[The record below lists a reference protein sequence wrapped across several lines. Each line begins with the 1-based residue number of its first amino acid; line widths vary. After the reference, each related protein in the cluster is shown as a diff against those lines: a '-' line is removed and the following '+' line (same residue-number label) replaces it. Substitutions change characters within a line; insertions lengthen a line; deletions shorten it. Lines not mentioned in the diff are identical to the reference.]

1 MSEMAGIQAGVA
13 GSAVLPILSQTG
25 VEERATATANIAIQR
40 SMVLNRHSRWD
51 VGHDRYLQENMD
63 FGNLPLDFPEDAQ
76 NHVDGRT
83 IRPLIVHVHA
93 SSRAHARVP
102 VRVLAQ
108 KDNNRPRGWKSR
120 ILPVEQV

>member
-1 MSEMAGIQAGVA
+1 MFAVAGIQAGVA

-40 SMVLNRHSRWD
+40 SMVLSRHSRWD
-51 VGHDRYLQENMD
+51 VDRDRYLLENTD
-63 FGNLPLDFPEDAQ
+63 FGNLPLGLPEDAQ

-93 SSRAHARVP
+93 SFRAHARVP
-102 VRVLAQ
+102 VPAPAQ
-108 KDNNRPRGWKSR
+108 KDNNRLRGWKSR

>member
-1 MSEMAGIQAGVA
+1 MFEVPGIQAGVA
-13 GSAVLPILSQTG
+13 GSAVLPILSQTHA
-25 VEERATATANIAIQR
+25 EEQATATANIAIQR

-51 VGHDRYLQENMD
+51 VDRDRYLQENTD
-63 FGNLPLDFPEDAQ
+63 FGNLPLDLPVDAQ

-83 IRPLIVHVHA
+83 TRPLIFHVHA

-102 VRVLAQ
+102 VRVLVQ
-108 KDNNRPRGWKSR
+108 KDNNRPRGWRSR